1 MILHKVDGC
10 GGWKWIPQETP
21 RSLGV
26 EIPTSYSHCDPRKTE
41 EGSGDPGDA
50 LKGGQL

>member
-1 MILHKVDGC
+1 MNVV
-10 GGWKWIPQETP
+10 GGSGLLKETP

-41 EGSGDPGDA
+41 EGARDPGDA

>member
-1 MILHKVDGC
+1 MDAV
-10 GGWKWIPQETP
+10 GGSGFLKETL

-50 LKGGQL
+50 LEGGQLRGEN